1 VGRYITAAARV
12 QYFLIQACLHY
23 LLTTNMSQ
31 LLILPTPLP
40 ASSFALGQLVVDPL
54 ATGSDSFN
62 APSEPECKSPVAS
75 SQYKDLLSHD
85 DQGRFISSVSRKS
98 ASKQDSTVQLS
109 AEKMSHTSLASP
121 TAAFDALRRDTASH
135 SFLRKMALQKQP
147 LYYVTGVQRL
157 TKPSFKQAAAREAG
171 STTDASGREFSLP
184 SHVRRDCGNIEKR
197 NNSDEVVFAVEL
209 MKVRARLGAKDEP
222 HTLEDI
228 DYDWSYHSLDEPDS
242 QLSIGLGRE
251 LEARELRALAG
262 IVSEEDFADEGY
274 DTHEDEDEG
283 LAGF

>member
-1 VGRYITAAARV
+1 
-12 QYFLIQACLHY
+12 
-23 LLTTNMSQ
+23 MSQ

-54 ATGSDSFN
+54 TTGSDSFN
-62 APSEPECKSPVAS
+62 APSELECKSPIAS

-98 ASKQDSTVQLS
+98 ASKQGSTVQLS

-157 TKPSFKQAAAREAG
+157 TKPSFKQAAAKEG

-184 SHVRRDCGNIEKR
+184 SHVRRDPGNTEKR
-197 NNSDEVVFAVEL
+197 NDSDEVVFAVEL

-274 DTHEDEDEG
+274 DTHEDEEEG

>member
-1 VGRYITAAARV
+1 
-12 QYFLIQACLHY
+12 
-23 LLTTNMSQ
+23 MSQ

-54 ATGSDSFN
+54 TTGSDSFN
-62 APSEPECKSPVAS
+62 APSELECKSPIAS

-98 ASKQDSTVQLS
+98 ASKQGSTVQLS

-157 TKPSFKQAAAREAG
+157 TKPSFKQAAAKAEG

-184 SHVRRDCGNIEKR
+184 SHVRRDPGNVEKR
-197 NNSDEVVFAVEL
+197 NDSDEVVFAVEL

-228 DYDWSYHSLDEPDS
+228 DYDWSYHSLGEPDS

-274 DTHEDEDEG
+274 DTHEDEEEG